1 MKRVLVG
8 VVAALILV
16 LLPAPSFQG
25 QPPGRVAQAATRPN
39 ILIFLTDDQR
49 GESGMGTMP
58 NVNRLFGQQGTEF
71 TNYSVTTPLCCPSR
85 GSFWSGRYA
94 HNHGVLGNDSYPQ
107 PQLSYDQSTAFQTYL
122 RASGYRTALVGKYW
136 NQWPLGLAAPG
147 YDLWAKFGG
156 GYNNVAWGVNGTVS
170 TRSGY
175 TTDVAGQFSVQDLQ
189 TFEQNDDQP
198 WLLYV
203 APQAPHAPMT
213 PAAAYA
219 NAPVPAWTGNP
230 AVAETDKSDKP
241 PPVRS
246 SSVSFASANSDRT
259 QQLRTLMSVD
269 DMVQRVFD
277 TMDALD
283 ETQDTLAIF
292 TSDNGYLWG
301 EHGWTSKRVPYT
313 QSTQVPFF
321 MRWPGHVA
329 EGATDDR
336 LTANIDVE
344 PTLLEVAGITPTHAI
359 DGVSMFD
366 PGARQRLL
374 LEYFK
379 SPDSPLGPW
388 ASTITQT
395 YQYTEWYNTTT
406 GALTFREYYDLV
418 NDPWQ
423 LVNLLADGN
432 PSNDPP
438 IAPLSAQL
446 AADRACVGSACPRP
460 VSTSPDTD
468 PPSAPGTPT
477 GTSTRAGQIDLSWA
491 AASDDR
497 ATSLSYRVFR
507 DGGSSPVGT
516 VQGPAT
522 GTVTFTD
529 PGLPPGSVHTYTVD
543 AFDGTNRGPL
553 SGVSAAITVASGQA
567 VIFADDFTAG
577 FANWSGVTN
586 LTIDNATGGVAPPS
600 ARSQLTSVPDY
611 AFKNLTGGPFSSVC
625 MSTRV
630 NVASIGSSTVT
641 VLRLRT
647 AANGNVIRVFAN
659 QSGLLYAKSDVSGTQ
674 KWSGVAIGSGWH
686 TIELCGTV
694 GASTTWDLS
703 RDGTVIVNDWVANT
717 GTTGVG
723 RVEIGETLARTWNV
737 HFDDVVVDQSPG

>member
-1 MKRVLVG
+1 
-8 VVAALILV
+8 
-16 LLPAPSFQG
+16 
-25 QPPGRVAQAATRPN
+25 
-39 ILIFLTDDQR
+39 
-49 GESGMGTMP
+49 
-58 NVNRLFGQQGTEF
+58 
-71 TNYSVTTPLCCPSR
+71 
-85 GSFWSGRYA
+85 
-94 HNHGVLGNDSYPQ
+94 
-107 PQLSYDQSTAFQTYL
+107 
-122 RASGYRTALVGKYW
+122 
-136 NQWPLGLAAPG
+136 
-147 YDLWAKFGG
+147 
-156 GYNNVAWGVNGTVS
+156 
-170 TRSGY
+170 
-175 TTDVAGQFSVQDLQ
+175 
-189 TFEQNDDQP
+189 
-198 WLLYV
+198 
-203 APQAPHAPMT
+203 
-213 PAAAYA
+213 
-219 NAPVPAWTGNP
+219 
-230 AVAETDKSDKP
+230 
-241 PPVRS
+241 
-246 SSVSFASANSDRT
+246 
-259 QQLRTLMSVD
+259 
-269 DMVQRVFD
+269 
-277 TMDALD
+277 
-283 ETQDTLAIF
+283 
-292 TSDNGYLWG
+292 
-301 EHGWTSKRVPYT
+301 
-313 QSTQVPFF
+313 

-344 PTLLEVAGITPTHAI
+344 PTLLEVAGITPTHTI

-460 VSTSPDTD
+460 VSTSPDTT

-507 DGGSSPVGT
+507 DGDSSPVGT

-529 PGLPPGSVHTYTVD
+529 SVGLQPGSEHTYAVD

-553 SGVSAAITVASGQA
+553 SAISAAITVTSGPP

-625 MSTRV
+625 MSRGSTSLDRELLGHRAPSADRRQRQRHPRV
-630 NVASIGSSTVT
+630 REPGRGPVREVGRERHPEVVGCGDRFRLAYDRALWHGRREFHVGPLPRRRRHRERLGSEHRFHGRRPRGDRRHLGKDVERA
-641 VLRLRT
+641 LRRRRRGS
-647 AANGNVIRVFAN
+647 N
-659 QSGLLYAKSDVSGTQ
+659 SGLMG
-674 KWSGVAIGSGWH
+674 G
-686 TIELCGTV
+686 
-694 GASTTWDLS
+694 
-703 RDGTVIVNDWVANT
+703 
-717 GTTGVG
+717 GTTG
-723 RVEIGETLARTWNV
+723 
-737 HFDDVVVDQSPG
+737 